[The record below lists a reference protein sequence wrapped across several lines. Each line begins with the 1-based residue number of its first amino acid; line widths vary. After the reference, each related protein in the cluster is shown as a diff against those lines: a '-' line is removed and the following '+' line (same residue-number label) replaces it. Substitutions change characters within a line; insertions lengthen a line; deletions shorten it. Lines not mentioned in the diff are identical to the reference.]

1 MRNRRCLESRADNV
15 ARSETQFGK
24 WWMKAELLVLI
35 WCCNYALGKLKLC
48 NVELKEQQRVVV
60 EHIYNGND
68 VCSWL
73 PTGYGKS
80 LCYQHTPYRVDC
92 KLEKC
97 GEEDC
102 GYVVIFA
109 IVSPRVL
116 LMIEQVKDY
125 ANAKFH
131 LTLGLDL
138 GLHHY

>member
-1 MRNRRCLESRADNV
+1 MSRAVRLNL
-15 ARSETQFGK
+15 
-24 WWMKAELLVLI
+24 AEGRASGFDMVLH
-35 WCCNYALGKLKLC
+35 YALGKLKLC

-102 GYVVIFA
+102 GYVVIVA
-109 IVSPRVL
+109 IVSPIVL

-125 ANAKFH
+125 ANAEFH

>member
-1 MRNRRCLESRADNV
+1 MVDEGRASGFD
-15 ARSETQFGK
+15 
-24 WWMKAELLVLI
+24 MVLH
-35 WCCNYALGKLKLC
+35 YALGKPKLC

-68 VCSWL
+68 LCSWL

-97 GEEDC
+97 
-102 GYVVIFA
+102 VIVA
-109 IVSPRVL
+109 IVSPIVL

-125 ANAKFH
+125 ANAEFH

>member
-1 MRNRRCLESRADNV
+1 MLHY
-15 ARSETQFGK
+15 T
-24 WWMKAELLVLI
+24 
-35 WCCNYALGKLKLC
+35 LGKLKLC
-48 NVELKEQQRVVV
+48 NVELKEQHRVVV

-68 VCSWL
+68 VCSCL

-92 KLEKC
+92 KLQKC

-102 GYVVIFA
+102 GYVVIVA
-109 IVSPRVL
+109 IVSPIVL

-138 GLHHY
+138 ELHYY